1 MATNFKITLHQNSDN
16 LHLMLEGDFDGSSAH
31 ELLNILEKSCRLV
44 SKVFIHTSGLWHI
57 HPFGSSL
64 FQSHLSCLK
73 PCKHILL
80 KFTGVHARKLLPERG
95 SIHQIYKVGLD
106 E

>member
-16 LHLMLEGDFDGSSAH
+16 LHLMLEGDFDGSSAY
-31 ELLNILEKSCRLV
+31 ELLNLLEKSCRLV
-44 SKVFIHTSGLWHI
+44 PRIFIHTGGLRHVY
-57 HPFGSSL
+57 PFGSSL
-64 FQSHLSCLK
+64 FQSHLSGLK

-80 KFTGVHARKLLPERG
+80 KFTGVHARKFLSDRAR
-95 SIHQIYKVGLD
+95 IHQIYKVGLD